1 MFWNQPRPPR
11 DFISILIEDIGNAI
25 ELDLSTAIAH
35 WGRKLF
41 LLQVSGAAQGSPL
54 SVFIAN
60 LVATYLEQ
68 REWQTLHSNIKLI
81 CPTIINILRMRWV
94 DDLFF
99 YLVSTETVP
108 DSIFEQIQQ
117 FFSSSYAPFS
127 LKIEDPTV
135 FVGFRHYA
143 TTTKTGETCV
153 DFAVDVRIQ
162 CERYSTQIPKYVHAV
177 SNIPQ
182 AQVFGL
188 FKGSIIR
195 CIDCASN

>member
-68 REWQTLHSNIKLI
+68 REWQTLNSNTRLI

-135 FVGFRHYA
+135 CRFQTLCHDHENRRDVCGFR
-143 TTTKTGETCV
+143 C
-153 DFAVDVRIQ
+153 
-162 CERYSTQIPKYVHAV
+162 
-177 SNIPQ
+177 
-182 AQVFGL
+182 
-188 FKGSIIR
+188 
-195 CIDCASN
+195 